1 MPGNWKCM
9 RLVGYIRE
17 VSLRTGPRRERR
29 AGVPP
34 AQSRRKARLW
44 NHRRLASLGRAGET
58 PALRWRH
65 RQDATLVIGRCWRT
79 GILVAVLAAL
89 ITPLAAADAD
99 ADRIALAV
107 EALTRLEG
115 VDLNANA
122 AMKERV
128 LKVLDK
134 TRGTPNF
141 VRLVQHFKLKD
152 QNAGLLEVALA
163 EPAGESGV
171 EATRMILAAGDTALL
186 QKTLGGPN
194 VTAATRLAEALG
206 NTGQNEAT
214 RLLLPLA
221 SDAQRDVT
229 LRRQAVWSLARTL
242 SGAHE
247 LLALAG
253 AGRLG
258 DDVKFTASSELNRA
272 RWPEIKA
279 EAAKLLP
286 LPTGQNAAP
295 LPAISELVKMKGD
308 AANGAKI
315 YARQNPGCINCHVI
329 RGQGTELGPE
339 LSEIGGKL
347 GKDALY
353 EAILDPS
360 AGISFG
366 YETWNIVLKN
376 GDEPYGLIASET
388 ADELTLKAIGGIV
401 TKFKK
406 SDIASRQ
413 QSKLSIMPAG
423 LQQGMT
429 TQELV
434 DLVEYLSTLKKP

>member
-1 MPGNWKCM
+1 M
-9 RLVGYIRE
+9 IR
-17 VSLRTGPRRERR
+17 
-29 AGVPP
+29 
-34 AQSRRKARLW
+34 
-44 NHRRLASLGRAGET
+44 
-58 PALRWRH
+58 
-65 RQDATLVIGRCWRT
+65 RCWPA
-79 GILVAVLAAL
+79 GIFVAVLAAL

-152 QNAGLLEVALA
+152 QNAGLLEAALA
-163 EPAGESGV
+163 QPAGESGV
-171 EATRMILAAGDTALL
+171 EAMRMILAAGDRALL
-186 QKTLGGPN
+186 QRTLEGTN

-214 RLLLPLA
+214 RLLLPVA
-221 SDAQRDVT
+221 SDARRDAT
-229 LRRQAVWSLARTL
+229 LRRQAVRSLSRTLNGANELLTLAR
-242 SGAHE
+242 
-247 LLALAG
+247 AG
-253 AGRLG
+253 KLG
-258 DDVKFTASSELNRA
+258 DDVKFAASSELNGA

-286 LPTGQNAAP
+286 LPSGQNAAP
-295 LPAISELVKMKGD
+295 LPPISELVKMKGD

-315 YARQNPGCINCHVI
+315 YARQNPGCINCHVV

-339 LSEIGGKL
+339 LSEIGSKL

-353 EAILDPS
+353 ESILDPS

-366 YETWNIVLKN
+366 YEAWNLVLKN

-434 DLVEYLSTLKKP
+434 DLVEYLSILKKP